1 MTTKK
6 DDGTPSGSKFVL
18 FWNRLG
24 LDRPTVMKML
34 KFSMPPT
41 FALCIYQSDVVANT
55 YTTVGYLIA
64 IGTILSSGLA
74 PRASYIEATICNV
87 VFLSL
92 TAGVNTFACWTV
104 LRARQTTTAPGSP
117 PSAYTSSASAVAGV
131 WFFFL
136 VWLISV
142 RMSPNEQV
150 YLH

>member
-1 MTTKK
+1 MAVKK
-6 DDGTPSGSKFVL
+6 NDKTPSASKL
-18 FWNRLG
+18 ALIWKRLG

-41 FALCIYQSDVVANT
+41 LALCIYQSDVVANT

-92 TAGVNTFACWTV
+92 ATGVNTFSCWTV
-104 LRARQTTTAPGSP
+104 LRARQTTAAPGSAP
-117 PSAYTSSASAVAGV
+117 TAYNSSASAVAGV

-142 RMSPNEQV
+142 RMVSYELV
-150 YLH
+150 HLR